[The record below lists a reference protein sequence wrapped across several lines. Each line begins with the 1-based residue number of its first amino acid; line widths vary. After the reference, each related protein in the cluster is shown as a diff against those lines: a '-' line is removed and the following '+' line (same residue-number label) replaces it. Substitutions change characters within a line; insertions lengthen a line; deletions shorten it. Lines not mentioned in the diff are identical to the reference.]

1 MDFEFELRPG
11 VSSDRV
17 VVDRLVELYL
27 YDYSEFDGFD
37 VDEHGMYRYD
47 DLDYYWMEKDREI
60 LVFKVNGKWAGFAM
74 ISEDVLLDGAQRSI
88 DNFFVMRKY
97 RRQGVGALAAR
108 TIFERTPAA
117 WEICIL
123 SNNTPACAFWRRM
136 VNDYTQDAWN
146 ETTLDNEEWR
156 GPVLSFDNRRA

>member
-11 VSSDRV
+11 TFSDRV
-17 VVDRLVELYL
+17 VVDRLMELYL

-47 DLDYYWMEKDREI
+47 DLDYYWMEKSREI

-74 ISEDVLLDGAQRSI
+74 ISEEVVLDGAQRSL

-108 TIFERTPAA
+108 TIFERTPSA
-117 WEICIL
+117 WEISVL
-123 SNNTPACAFWRRM
+123 PNNAPACAFWRRV
-136 VNDYTQDAWN
+136 VNDYTRGTSQ
-146 ETTLDNEEWR
+146 ETVLDNDDWR
-156 GPVLSFDNRRA
+156 GPVLSFDNRS

>member
-11 VSSDRV
+11 TFSDRV
-17 VVDRLVELYL
+17 VVDRLMELYL

-47 DLDYYWMEKDREI
+47 DLDYYWMEKSREI

-74 ISEDVLLDGAQRSI
+74 ISEEVVLDGAQRSL

-108 TIFERTPAA
+108 TSFERTPSA
-117 WEICIL
+117 WEISVL
-123 SNNTPACAFWRRM
+123 PNNAPACAFWRRV
-136 VNDYTQDAWN
+136 VNDYTQGTSQ
-146 ETTLDNEEWR
+146 ETVLDNDDWR
-156 GPVLSFDNRRA
+156 GPVLSFDNRS